1 MDIEFVKVVTRFAR
15 SDLLSDDP
23 GTKAPTLYASAL
35 RSLSQKRFF
44 SAQPRR
50 TLRLGGGILRKKR
63 THCRAAECAEEAQ
76 SLFPDRLFR
85 RLVQRFNGNCRLE
98 NLVRKTRS

>member
-23 GTKAPTLYASAL
+23 GTQAPTLYASAL

-44 SAQPRR
+44 SVQPRR
-50 TLRLGGGILRKKR
+50 TLRLGGGILRKNEL
-63 THCRAAECAEEAQ
+63 TAEPPSAQ
-76 SLFPDRLFR
+76 RRRRVFFPTDFFAGS
-85 RLVQRFNGNCRLE
+85 FNGSTE
-98 NLVRKTRS
+98 IVD